1 MSSGKY
7 RIFFEVNSVMSDV
20 DMYSLKANLTTVLS
34 IVFLPVLS
42 SIGMDSLTANSLVGA
57 VSYFVALGLLLYG
70 EKYISK
76 FLTLDRCEDSDE
88 EDFGTA

>member
-1 MSSGKY
+1 
-7 RIFFEVNSVMSDV
+7 MSDV

-34 IVFLPVLS
+34 IIFLPVLS

-76 FLTLDRCEDSDE
+76 FMTKDRVEDE